1 MSCDQSE
8 ALIVPCD
15 QSESAPCLHLPLAE
29 LDDVGDDSDGLVDA
43 VREEPERGDAE
54 LTHQL
59 LEVC

>member
-1 MSCDQSE
+1 MS
-8 ALIVPCD
+8 CD

-29 LDDVGDDSDGLVDA
+29 LDDVGDDSDGLVDP